1 MSLDDP
7 IENFVVLNAAALLV
21 VAGIA
26 KDEVEGVRLARES
39 ISSGKAGV
47 ALDRFR
53 EASQKYSTSEI

>member
-1 MSLDDP
+1 M
-7 IENFVVLNAAALLV
+7 VLNAAALLV

-39 ISSGKAGV
+39 ISSGKAGE

-53 EASQKYSTSEI
+53 EASQQYSTAAI